1 MTTGNHIKSKKAYL
15 VSLKHKLKRHLQLQS
30 ASANQVDRRWLNGFM
45 AAGFHSGLISLS
57 ELKLEYMKAYRNA
70 YGERMTEA
78 QEQQL
83 ERRLTK
89 LCQMDWCTKNTV
101 RFIWVVPDAQ
111 LYSDWSANAKRQA
124 AFATQRVQSWWTT
137 KSAHFEWELTRLWV
151 LKVLLKFSS
160 PRIPLSQ
167 L

>member
-1 MTTGNHIKSKKAYL
+1 MKPIQFLTNRNGVYYFRRVVPIKKAYL

-57 ELKLEYMKAYRNA
+57 ELKLEYMKAHRNA

-89 LCQMDWCTKNTV
+89 LCQMD
-101 RFIWVVPDAQ
+101 
-111 LYSDWSANAKRQA
+111 
-124 AFATQRVQSWWTT
+124 
-137 KSAHFEWELTRLWV
+137 
-151 LKVLLKFSS
+151 
-160 PRIPLSQ
+160 
-167 L
+167 

>member
-1 MTTGNHIKSKKAYL
+1 MDNAVVSKKAYL
-15 VSLKHKLKRHLQLQS
+15 VSLKHKLKKHLQLQS

-83 ERRLTK
+83 ETDSQSCVRQSDMDLYDEADKHLTRFTK
-89 LCQMDWCTKNTV
+89 ILEELAEANHLMDEDQLV
-101 RFIWVVPDAQ
+101 DFID
-111 LYSDWSANAKRQA
+111 DWSGAVYEQA
-124 AFATQRVQSWWTT
+124 RDQWQIALGCRFSGKISESVGN
-137 KSAHFEWELTRLWV
+137 SAR
-151 LKVLLKFSS
+151 FS
-160 PRIPLSQ
+160 
-167 L
+167 